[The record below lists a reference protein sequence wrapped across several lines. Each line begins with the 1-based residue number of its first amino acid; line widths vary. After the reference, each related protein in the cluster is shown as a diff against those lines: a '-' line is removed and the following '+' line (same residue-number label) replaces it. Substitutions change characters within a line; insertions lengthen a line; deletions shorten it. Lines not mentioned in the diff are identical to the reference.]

1 MQDVKITFRVRVYDD
16 ESRVIITN
24 PTTTDSISFGVFM
37 GIVRSL
43 ADFVNEWNEEHKPER
58 NMPKYKWI
66 VVALLLVALT
76 IIVILL
82 NTAYGVILAV
92 SELIA
97 FGLLYKIDTTM
108 KQADYIRLTAQIAVL
123 KEIAADYSGKT
134 IDNIIQQLEA
144 IKKEVEND

>member
-1 MQDVKITFRVRVYDD
+1 
-16 ESRVIITN
+16 
-24 PTTTDSISFGVFM
+24 
-37 GIVRSL
+37 
-43 ADFVNEWNEEHKPER
+43 
-58 NMPKYKWI
+58 MPKYKWI

-82 NTAYGVILAV
+82 NTAYGVILAL

-97 FGLLYKIDTTM
+97 SGLLYKIDKEM

-123 KEIAADYSGKT
+123 KEIAVDYSGKT

-144 IKKEVEND
+144 IKKEVTDED